1 MKKRMMLPVLALMLG
16 LMTACTENTAVPD
29 APETDRP
36 AETAGTVSGLYGKE
50 DREILDLWQTV
61 VPSGEHEARILYL
74 AAGKADCILVMV
86 DDAVCLIDTGISAS
100 PARLIPAMEQ
110 VGAQRIDH
118 LVLTH
123 THNDHIGGYEYLSE
137 VFEIG
142 TVHTSSIS
150 MNLGLLDNLTAGKEH
165 LYHDPG
171 DVIPLTDGVWL
182 EVLGPI
188 EYNSA
193 DDNDN
198 SLVLRLNV
206 NGVVTVFAADMKY
219 AEEAT
224 LMENGLIGDCD
235 VLKVGHHGYDD
246 TASAE
251 FLATAQPEYAVIS
264 TDREEEKDSAHE
276 NVIARLE
283 SAGSEVFVTD
293 EYGLGLLCEIDP
305 DGEITWTEL
314 EPAGAPVKVK
324 IESVSKSEQLLTL
337 KNKSGRDVDLS
348 GWLIYSDRGHE
359 YFVFPEGAVIPSGGT
374 VTVGCRDYDGT
385 PDYEWAV
392 SEAWHGSKKDKAFLY
407 DSFGNLIDDKK
418 SE

>member
-29 APETDRP
+29 VPETDRP
-36 AETAGTVSGLYGKE
+36 AETSGTVSGLYGKE

-61 VPSGEHEARILYL
+61 VPSGEHDARILYL
-74 AAGKADCILVMV
+74 TAGKADCILVMI

-110 VGAQRIDH
+110 VGAQKIDH

-251 FLATAQPEYAVIS
+251 FLAIAQPEYAVIS

-305 DGEITWTEL
+305 EGEITWTEL

-337 KNKSGRDVDLS
+337 KNKSGRDADLS

>member
-61 VPSGEHEARILYL
+61 VPSGEHDARILYL
-74 AAGKADCILVMV
+74 TAGKADCILVMV

-110 VGAQRIDH
+110 VGAQKIDH

-251 FLATAQPEYAVIS
+251 FLAIAQPEYAVIS

-337 KNKSGRDVDLS
+337 KNKSGRDADLS

>member
-36 AETAGTVSGLYGKE
+36 AETSGTVSGLYGKE

-74 AAGKADCILVMV
+74 TAGKADSILVMI

-110 VGAQRIDH
+110 VGAQKIDR

-219 AEEAT
+219 AEETT

-251 FLATAQPEYAVIS
+251 FLAIAQPEYAVIS

-337 KNKSGRDVDLS
+337 KNKSGRDADLS

>member
-36 AETAGTVSGLYGKE
+36 AETSGTVSGLYGKE
-50 DREILDLWQTV
+50 DREILDLLQTV

-74 AAGKADCILVMV
+74 TAGKADCILVMI

-110 VGAQRIDH
+110 VGAQKIDH

-171 DVIPLTDGVWL
+171 DVILLTEGVWL

-206 NGVVTVFAADMKY
+206 NGGVTVFAADMKY

-251 FLATAQPEYAVIS
+251 FLAIAQPEYAVIS

-283 SAGSEVFVTD
+283 SAGSKVFVTD

-337 KNKSGRDVDLS
+337 KNKSGRDADLS

-392 SEAWHGSKKDKAFLY
+392 SEAWHGGKKDKAFLY

>member
-16 LMTACTENTAVPD
+16 LMTACTENTAVPG

-61 VPSGEHEARILYL
+61 VPSGEHDARILYL
-74 AAGKADCILVMV
+74 TAGKADCILVMI

-110 VGAQRIDH
+110 VGAQKIDH

-251 FLATAQPEYAVIS
+251 FLAIAQPEYAVIS

-293 EYGLGLLCEIDP
+293 EYGLGLLCEIEP

-337 KNKSGRDVDLS
+337 KN
-348 GWLIYSDRGHE
+348 
-359 YFVFPEGAVIPSGGT
+359 
-374 VTVGCRDYDGT
+374 
-385 PDYEWAV
+385 
-392 SEAWHGSKKDKAFLY
+392 
-407 DSFGNLIDDKK
+407 
-418 SE
+418 

>member
-36 AETAGTVSGLYGKE
+36 AETSGTVSGLYGKE

-74 AAGKADCILVMV
+74 TAGKADCILVMI

-110 VGAQRIDH
+110 VGAQKIDH

-251 FLATAQPEYAVIS
+251 FLAIAQPEYAVIS

-337 KNKSGRDVDLS
+337 KNKSGRDEDLA

>member
-36 AETAGTVSGLYGKE
+36 AETSGTVSGLYGKE

-74 AAGKADCILVMV
+74 TAGKADCILVMI

-110 VGAQRIDH
+110 VGAQKIDH

-171 DVIPLTDGVWL
+171 DVIPLTEGVWL

-251 FLATAQPEYAVIS
+251 FLAIAQPEYAVIS

-337 KNKSGRDVDLS
+337 KNKSGRDADLS

>member
-36 AETAGTVSGLYGKE
+36 AETSGTVSGLYGKE

-74 AAGKADCILVMV
+74 TAGKADSILVMI

-110 VGAQRIDH
+110 VGAQKIDR

-251 FLATAQPEYAVIS
+251 FLAIAQPEYAVIS

-337 KNKSGRDVDLS
+337 KNKSGRDADLS

>member
-36 AETAGTVSGLYGKE
+36 AETSGTVSGLYGKE

-74 AAGKADCILVMV
+74 TAGKADSILVMI

-110 VGAQRIDH
+110 VGAQKIDR

-171 DVIPLTDGVWL
+171 DVIPLTEGVWL

-251 FLATAQPEYAVIS
+251 FLAIAQPEYAVIS

-293 EYGLGLLCEIDP
+293 EYGLGLLCEIEP

-337 KNKSGRDVDLS
+337 KNKSGRDADLS

>member
-74 AAGKADCILVMV
+74 TAGKADCILVMI

-110 VGAQRIDH
+110 VGAQKIDH

-251 FLATAQPEYAVIS
+251 FLAIAQPEYAVIS

-314 EPAGAPVKVK
+314 ESAGAPVKVK

-337 KNKSGRDVDLS
+337 KNKSGRDADLS

>member
-36 AETAGTVSGLYGKE
+36 AETSGTVSGLYGKE

-74 AAGKADCILVMV
+74 TAGKADSILVMI
-86 DDAVCLIDTGISAS
+86 DDAMCLIDTGISAS

-110 VGAQRIDH
+110 VGAQKIDH

-171 DVIPLTDGVWL
+171 DVIPLTEGVWL

-235 VLKVGHHGYDD
+235 VLKVGHQGYDD

-251 FLATAQPEYAVIS
+251 FLAIAQPEYAVIS

-337 KNKSGRDVDLS
+337 KNKSGRDADLS

>member
-36 AETAGTVSGLYGKE
+36 AETSGTVSGLYGKE

-74 AAGKADCILVMV
+74 TAGKADSILVMI
-86 DDAVCLIDTGISAS
+86 DDAVCLNDTGISAS

-110 VGAQRIDH
+110 VGAQKIDH

-171 DVIPLTDGVWL
+171 DVIPLTEGVWL

-235 VLKVGHHGYDD
+235 VLKVGHQGYDD

-251 FLATAQPEYAVIS
+251 FLAIAQPEYAVIS

-337 KNKSGRDVDLS
+337 KNKSGRDADLS

>member
-16 LMTACTENTAVPD
+16 LMTACTENTAVPG

-61 VPSGEHEARILYL
+61 VPSGEHDARILYL
-74 AAGKADCILVMV
+74 TAGKADCILVMI

-110 VGAQRIDH
+110 VGAQKIDH

-251 FLATAQPEYAVIS
+251 FLAIAQPEYAVIS

-293 EYGLGLLCEIDP
+293 EYGLGLLCEIEP

-324 IESVSKSEQLLTL
+324 IESVSKSEQILTL
-337 KNKSGRDVDLS
+337 KNKSGRDADLS

>member
-36 AETAGTVSGLYGKE
+36 AETSGTVSGLYGKE

-74 AAGKADCILVMV
+74 TAGKADSILVMI

-110 VGAQRIDH
+110 VGAQKIDH

-171 DVIPLTDGVWL
+171 DVIPLTEGVWL

-251 FLATAQPEYAVIS
+251 FLAIAQPEYAVIS

-337 KNKSGRDVDLS
+337 KNKSGRDADLS